1 MDFTANPAKST
12 QNREKLPV
20 SQPQQ
25 KMLRSPDLP
34 KRTKAHS
41 PRRRIAERTAEM
53 ATTTAVKPLIA
64 FGYVTFDVV
73 GTLIDF
79 EGAIKEGLAK
89 IAEREGVEIDGEAA
103 LSVYRDARYEPGA
116 GLFPDDLGR
125 CYSRIAAAF
134 GLPDTEAYRQ
144 LMIDTV
150 GEAKPFPDSVEAMA
164 RLKARYKLIAMT
176 NARRW
181 AFEKY
186 AEKLGQPFWAGFT
199 TDDTGCEK
207 PDPAYFEQ
215 VFEHVGQDGGSKD
228 AILHTAQ
235 SQYHDIGISRALGMT
250 NAWIQRRHAQQGY
263 GGTIEPKEFTEPDYH
278 FHALIELAR
287 AADAAFDAQT
297 S

>member
-1 MDFTANPAKST
+1 
-12 QNREKLPV
+12 
-20 SQPQQ
+20 
-25 KMLRSPDLP
+25 
-34 KRTKAHS
+34 
-41 PRRRIAERTAEM
+41 M
-53 ATTTAVKPLIA
+53 ATTTAVKPLSA
-64 FGYVTFDVV
+64 FSYVTFDVV

-79 EGAIKEGLAK
+79 EGAIKDGLAM
-89 IAEREGVEIDGEAA
+89 IAEREGIDIDGEAA

-134 GLPDTEAYRQ
+134 GLPDTEDYRQ

-150 GEAKPFPDSVEAMA
+150 GEAKPFADSVEAMA
-164 RLKARYKLIAMT
+164 RLKGRYKLIAMT

-207 PDPAYFEQ
+207 PDPAFFEQ
-215 VFEHVGQDGGSKD
+215 VFAHVGQDGGSKHT
-228 AILHTAQ
+228 ILHTSQ

-250 NAWIQRRHAQQGY
+250 NVWIQRRHAQQGY
-263 GGTIEPKEFTEPDYH
+263 GGTIEPKDFTEPDYH

-287 AADAAFDAQT
+287 AADAAFDAQ
-297 S
+297 SS